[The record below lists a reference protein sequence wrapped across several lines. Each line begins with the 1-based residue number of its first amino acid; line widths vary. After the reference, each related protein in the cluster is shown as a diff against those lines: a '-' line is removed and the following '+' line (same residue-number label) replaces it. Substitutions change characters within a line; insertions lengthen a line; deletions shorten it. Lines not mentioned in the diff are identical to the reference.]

1 VSTISTG
8 PLSGDL
14 RAWTVAL
21 SRCCDVQCLQSDV
34 ASQEPGALAQLRFHE
49 LPKHCSAHS
58 WPDKSKHS
66 NHQSYSGCRSFSSL
80 GSLYYLRHIRSG
92 AVPTRSRVSGSV
104 MKSTGPPN
112 APSPCTNIC
121 DSHNIKML
129 SSENFEELLS
139 QQAIGSTFAT
149 PLEAQCSAAH
159 PGKNSTFRGGFDD
172 SSADRSD
179 TSQMH
184 PPQFEV
190 WHRDT
195 LRAWGARISD
205 LTVDLVRGSV
215 VSQVGDG
222 HCLFYCLLGRSDV
235 EAAMALR
242 SSIAT
247 HIMENFDQLLA
258 GSTQSYND
266 ILELEFF
273 SGFVG
278 DCAQKYYDIMAN
290 CTDFLEDNTAHW
302 GGYLEIYA
310 YCEIFSSRADVYELA
325 CTDASGIDYF
335 RHVYSVGNLSS
346 PRVIHLAFYGDHWNN
361 VEFET
366 PAPHMDLVPYI
377 PAPVLD
383 HPSSSGSN
391 FATVAE
397 FSNTTATSSATT
409 SYSDTCGPAIASSL
423 SDTDATSSA
432 ATPVTVLI
440 KRKQEAST
448 GGANELMA
456 MGATLNACYTCFVA
470 EEGANQMWRRWTGSE
485 AQRLKSW
492 ENYQLAKSC
501 YKDNFILC
509 YERKYPEFWAWVKS
523 PIVDGRSTEGKIT
536 KNCHP
541 DSALIQRQRA
551 QAVDHYNNVIK
562 RNMTRLDR
570 HMIHHFPEDAE
581 EWKKAKDAE
590 KKRKANNT
598 KKDRAALAVPEA
610 AYDALQP
617 LALVQGESQPDGLI
631 GAELNEPTGNFCFS
645 ILCLCLPRFLSLSCF
660 FFKIVFTSAFT
671 FTLSMPFYFGPG
683 ENPTVSTKAS
693 EEKSISSL
701 FSSSRRVVQ
710 GETLADLSDQSFN
723 SSIESGDSY
732 LGDTIV
738 EYPATLSLDAE
749 LDAELLN
756 ATDAKSDN
764 TRKGRSACQKTS
776 FPAPLLE
783 ADPPDLFFQSEERKD
798 GRQQLSEDGRVTI
811 EPSTPAVPL
820 KPVLPSPRAILLEA
834 DPPDLLLQSK
844 ERKDGRQQLSEDGR
858 ATIEPST
865 PAVPL
870 KPVLPSP
877 RAILLEADTPDL
889 LRQSKERKDG
899 RQQLS
904 EVGRA
909 TIEPS
914 TPAVPLKPVLPS
926 PRAILLE
933 ADPPDLLRQSK
944 ERKDGRQR
952 LSEDGRAT
960 IEPSTPAVPLKP
972 VLPSPR
978 AILLEA
984 DPPDLLLQSKERKDG
999 RQQLSEDGRATIEP
1013 STPAVPLKPVL
1024 PSPRAILLEA
1034 DTPDLLLQSGERKD
1048 GRQQLSED
1056 GRATIEP
1063 STPAVPLKPVLPS
1076 PRAIL
1081 LEADPP
1087 DLLLQSKEMTGGL
1100 SPLLPLTLSMERSPD
1115 DEAHEETHEDGKSV
1129 LRELPSGALPKEPVS
1144 GAGHDEKHAAMMK
1157 MLKALK
1163 NGQETKFD
1171 ELFVK
1176 LGFDPRT
1183 ILPTSGALDR
1193 VLALSK
1199 AAFVILGIYPNQV
1212 SDILK
1217 RSDGPTSAAL
1227 EHVPEAI
1234 LKLIQDRSAA
1244 GRGFGPAGIYG
1255 ELVPSSV
1262 KELMILG
1269 KRGALTVFL
1278 CLNSCALM
1286 TPVRPTLIFLHRL
1299 CVCASIHFFRSL
1311 VS

>member
-1 VSTISTG
+1 
-8 PLSGDL
+8 
-14 RAWTVAL
+14 
-21 SRCCDVQCLQSDV
+21 
-34 ASQEPGALAQLRFHE
+34 
-49 LPKHCSAHS
+49 
-58 WPDKSKHS
+58 
-66 NHQSYSGCRSFSSL
+66 
-80 GSLYYLRHIRSG
+80 
-92 AVPTRSRVSGSV
+92 
-104 MKSTGPPN
+104 
-112 APSPCTNIC
+112 
-121 DSHNIKML
+121 
-129 SSENFEELLS
+129 
-139 QQAIGSTFAT
+139 
-149 PLEAQCSAAH
+149 
-159 PGKNSTFRGGFDD
+159 
-172 SSADRSD
+172 
-179 TSQMH
+179 
-184 PPQFEV
+184 
-190 WHRDT
+190 
-195 LRAWGARISD
+195 
-205 LTVDLVRGSV
+205 
-215 VSQVGDG
+215 
-222 HCLFYCLLGRSDV
+222 
-235 EAAMALR
+235 
-242 SSIAT
+242 
-247 HIMENFDQLLA
+247 
-258 GSTQSYND
+258 
-266 ILELEFF
+266 
-273 SGFVG
+273 
-278 DCAQKYYDIMAN
+278 
-290 CTDFLEDNTAHW
+290 
-302 GGYLEIYA
+302 
-310 YCEIFSSRADVYELA
+310 
-325 CTDASGIDYF
+325 
-335 RHVYSVGNLSS
+335 
-346 PRVIHLAFYGDHWNN
+346 
-361 VEFET
+361 
-366 PAPHMDLVPYI
+366 
-377 PAPVLD
+377 
-383 HPSSSGSN
+383 
-391 FATVAE
+391 
-397 FSNTTATSSATT
+397 
-409 SYSDTCGPAIASSL
+409 
-423 SDTDATSSA
+423 
-432 ATPVTVLI
+432 
-440 KRKQEAST
+440 
-448 GGANELMA
+448 
-456 MGATLNACYTCFVA
+456 
-470 EEGANQMWRRWTGSE
+470 MWRRWTGSE

-749 LDAELLN
+749 LDAELVN

-798 GRQQLSEDGRVTI
+798 GRQQLSEDGRV
-811 EPSTPAVPL
+811 
-820 KPVLPSPRAILLEA
+820 
-834 DPPDLLLQSK
+834 
-844 ERKDGRQQLSEDGR
+844 
-858 ATIEPST
+858 
-865 PAVPL
+865 
-870 KPVLPSP
+870 
-877 RAILLEADTPDL
+877 
-889 LRQSKERKDG
+889 
-899 RQQLS
+899 
-904 EVGRA
+904 
-909 TIEPS
+909 
-914 TPAVPLKPVLPS
+914 
-926 PRAILLE
+926 
-933 ADPPDLLRQSK
+933 
-944 ERKDGRQR
+944 
-952 LSEDGRAT
+952 T

>member
-1 VSTISTG
+1 
-8 PLSGDL
+8 
-14 RAWTVAL
+14 
-21 SRCCDVQCLQSDV
+21 
-34 ASQEPGALAQLRFHE
+34 
-49 LPKHCSAHS
+49 
-58 WPDKSKHS
+58 
-66 NHQSYSGCRSFSSL
+66 
-80 GSLYYLRHIRSG
+80 
-92 AVPTRSRVSGSV
+92 
-104 MKSTGPPN
+104 
-112 APSPCTNIC
+112 
-121 DSHNIKML
+121 
-129 SSENFEELLS
+129 
-139 QQAIGSTFAT
+139 
-149 PLEAQCSAAH
+149 
-159 PGKNSTFRGGFDD
+159 
-172 SSADRSD
+172 
-179 TSQMH
+179 
-184 PPQFEV
+184 
-190 WHRDT
+190 
-195 LRAWGARISD
+195 
-205 LTVDLVRGSV
+205 
-215 VSQVGDG
+215 
-222 HCLFYCLLGRSDV
+222 
-235 EAAMALR
+235 
-242 SSIAT
+242 
-247 HIMENFDQLLA
+247 
-258 GSTQSYND
+258 
-266 ILELEFF
+266 
-273 SGFVG
+273 
-278 DCAQKYYDIMAN
+278 
-290 CTDFLEDNTAHW
+290 
-302 GGYLEIYA
+302 
-310 YCEIFSSRADVYELA
+310 
-325 CTDASGIDYF
+325 
-335 RHVYSVGNLSS
+335 
-346 PRVIHLAFYGDHWNN
+346 
-361 VEFET
+361 
-366 PAPHMDLVPYI
+366 
-377 PAPVLD
+377 
-383 HPSSSGSN
+383 
-391 FATVAE
+391 
-397 FSNTTATSSATT
+397 
-409 SYSDTCGPAIASSL
+409 
-423 SDTDATSSA
+423 
-432 ATPVTVLI
+432 
-440 KRKQEAST
+440 
-448 GGANELMA
+448 
-456 MGATLNACYTCFVA
+456 
-470 EEGANQMWRRWTGSE
+470 MWRRWTGSE

-756 ATDAKSDN
+756 ATDAKSDK

-904 EVGRA
+904 EV
-909 TIEPS
+909 
-914 TPAVPLKPVLPS
+914 
-926 PRAILLE
+926 
-933 ADPPDLLRQSK
+933 
-944 ERKDGRQR
+944 
-952 LSEDGRAT
+952 
-960 IEPSTPAVPLKP
+960 
-972 VLPSPR
+972 
-978 AILLEA
+978 
-984 DPPDLLLQSKERKDG
+984 
-999 RQQLSEDGRATIEP
+999 
-1013 STPAVPLKPVL
+1013 
-1024 PSPRAILLEA
+1024 
-1034 DTPDLLLQSGERKD
+1034 
-1048 GRQQLSED
+1048 

>member
-1 VSTISTG
+1 
-8 PLSGDL
+8 
-14 RAWTVAL
+14 
-21 SRCCDVQCLQSDV
+21 
-34 ASQEPGALAQLRFHE
+34 
-49 LPKHCSAHS
+49 
-58 WPDKSKHS
+58 
-66 NHQSYSGCRSFSSL
+66 
-80 GSLYYLRHIRSG
+80 
-92 AVPTRSRVSGSV
+92 
-104 MKSTGPPN
+104 
-112 APSPCTNIC
+112 
-121 DSHNIKML
+121 
-129 SSENFEELLS
+129 
-139 QQAIGSTFAT
+139 
-149 PLEAQCSAAH
+149 
-159 PGKNSTFRGGFDD
+159 
-172 SSADRSD
+172 
-179 TSQMH
+179 
-184 PPQFEV
+184 
-190 WHRDT
+190 
-195 LRAWGARISD
+195 
-205 LTVDLVRGSV
+205 
-215 VSQVGDG
+215 
-222 HCLFYCLLGRSDV
+222 
-235 EAAMALR
+235 
-242 SSIAT
+242 
-247 HIMENFDQLLA
+247 
-258 GSTQSYND
+258 
-266 ILELEFF
+266 
-273 SGFVG
+273 
-278 DCAQKYYDIMAN
+278 
-290 CTDFLEDNTAHW
+290 
-302 GGYLEIYA
+302 
-310 YCEIFSSRADVYELA
+310 
-325 CTDASGIDYF
+325 
-335 RHVYSVGNLSS
+335 
-346 PRVIHLAFYGDHWNN
+346 
-361 VEFET
+361 
-366 PAPHMDLVPYI
+366 
-377 PAPVLD
+377 
-383 HPSSSGSN
+383 
-391 FATVAE
+391 
-397 FSNTTATSSATT
+397 
-409 SYSDTCGPAIASSL
+409 
-423 SDTDATSSA
+423 
-432 ATPVTVLI
+432 
-440 KRKQEAST
+440 
-448 GGANELMA
+448 
-456 MGATLNACYTCFVA
+456 
-470 EEGANQMWRRWTGSE
+470 MWRRWTGSE

-844 ERKDGRQQLSEDGR
+844 E
-858 ATIEPST
+858 
-865 PAVPL
+865 
-870 KPVLPSP
+870 
-877 RAILLEADTPDL
+877 
-889 LRQSKERKDG
+889 
-899 RQQLS
+899 
-904 EVGRA
+904 
-909 TIEPS
+909 
-914 TPAVPLKPVLPS
+914 
-926 PRAILLE
+926 
-933 ADPPDLLRQSK
+933 
-944 ERKDGRQR
+944 
-952 LSEDGRAT
+952 
-960 IEPSTPAVPLKP
+960 
-972 VLPSPR
+972 
-978 AILLEA
+978 
-984 DPPDLLLQSKERKDG
+984 
-999 RQQLSEDGRATIEP
+999 
-1013 STPAVPLKPVL
+1013 
-1024 PSPRAILLEA
+1024 
-1034 DTPDLLLQSGERKD
+1034 
-1048 GRQQLSED
+1048 
-1056 GRATIEP
+1056 
-1063 STPAVPLKPVLPS
+1063 
-1076 PRAIL
+1076 
-1081 LEADPP
+1081 
-1087 DLLLQSKEMTGGL
+1087 MTGGL

>member
-1 VSTISTG
+1 
-8 PLSGDL
+8 
-14 RAWTVAL
+14 
-21 SRCCDVQCLQSDV
+21 
-34 ASQEPGALAQLRFHE
+34 
-49 LPKHCSAHS
+49 
-58 WPDKSKHS
+58 
-66 NHQSYSGCRSFSSL
+66 
-80 GSLYYLRHIRSG
+80 
-92 AVPTRSRVSGSV
+92 
-104 MKSTGPPN
+104 
-112 APSPCTNIC
+112 
-121 DSHNIKML
+121 
-129 SSENFEELLS
+129 
-139 QQAIGSTFAT
+139 
-149 PLEAQCSAAH
+149 
-159 PGKNSTFRGGFDD
+159 
-172 SSADRSD
+172 
-179 TSQMH
+179 
-184 PPQFEV
+184 
-190 WHRDT
+190 
-195 LRAWGARISD
+195 
-205 LTVDLVRGSV
+205 
-215 VSQVGDG
+215 
-222 HCLFYCLLGRSDV
+222 
-235 EAAMALR
+235 
-242 SSIAT
+242 
-247 HIMENFDQLLA
+247 
-258 GSTQSYND
+258 
-266 ILELEFF
+266 
-273 SGFVG
+273 
-278 DCAQKYYDIMAN
+278 
-290 CTDFLEDNTAHW
+290 
-302 GGYLEIYA
+302 
-310 YCEIFSSRADVYELA
+310 
-325 CTDASGIDYF
+325 
-335 RHVYSVGNLSS
+335 
-346 PRVIHLAFYGDHWNN
+346 
-361 VEFET
+361 
-366 PAPHMDLVPYI
+366 
-377 PAPVLD
+377 
-383 HPSSSGSN
+383 
-391 FATVAE
+391 
-397 FSNTTATSSATT
+397 
-409 SYSDTCGPAIASSL
+409 
-423 SDTDATSSA
+423 
-432 ATPVTVLI
+432 
-440 KRKQEAST
+440 
-448 GGANELMA
+448 
-456 MGATLNACYTCFVA
+456 
-470 EEGANQMWRRWTGSE
+470 MWRRWTGSE

-889 LRQSKERKDG
+889 L
-899 RQQLS
+899 
-904 EVGRA
+904 
-909 TIEPS
+909 
-914 TPAVPLKPVLPS
+914 
-926 PRAILLE
+926 
-933 ADPPDLLRQSK
+933 
-944 ERKDGRQR
+944 
-952 LSEDGRAT
+952 
-960 IEPSTPAVPLKP
+960 
-972 VLPSPR
+972 
-978 AILLEA
+978 
-984 DPPDLLLQSKERKDG
+984 
-999 RQQLSEDGRATIEP
+999 
-1013 STPAVPLKPVL
+1013 
-1024 PSPRAILLEA
+1024 
-1034 DTPDLLLQSGERKD
+1034 LQSGERKD

>member
-1 VSTISTG
+1 
-8 PLSGDL
+8 
-14 RAWTVAL
+14 
-21 SRCCDVQCLQSDV
+21 
-34 ASQEPGALAQLRFHE
+34 
-49 LPKHCSAHS
+49 
-58 WPDKSKHS
+58 
-66 NHQSYSGCRSFSSL
+66 
-80 GSLYYLRHIRSG
+80 
-92 AVPTRSRVSGSV
+92 
-104 MKSTGPPN
+104 
-112 APSPCTNIC
+112 
-121 DSHNIKML
+121 
-129 SSENFEELLS
+129 
-139 QQAIGSTFAT
+139 
-149 PLEAQCSAAH
+149 
-159 PGKNSTFRGGFDD
+159 
-172 SSADRSD
+172 
-179 TSQMH
+179 
-184 PPQFEV
+184 
-190 WHRDT
+190 
-195 LRAWGARISD
+195 
-205 LTVDLVRGSV
+205 
-215 VSQVGDG
+215 
-222 HCLFYCLLGRSDV
+222 
-235 EAAMALR
+235 
-242 SSIAT
+242 
-247 HIMENFDQLLA
+247 
-258 GSTQSYND
+258 
-266 ILELEFF
+266 
-273 SGFVG
+273 
-278 DCAQKYYDIMAN
+278 
-290 CTDFLEDNTAHW
+290 
-302 GGYLEIYA
+302 
-310 YCEIFSSRADVYELA
+310 
-325 CTDASGIDYF
+325 
-335 RHVYSVGNLSS
+335 
-346 PRVIHLAFYGDHWNN
+346 
-361 VEFET
+361 
-366 PAPHMDLVPYI
+366 
-377 PAPVLD
+377 
-383 HPSSSGSN
+383 
-391 FATVAE
+391 
-397 FSNTTATSSATT
+397 
-409 SYSDTCGPAIASSL
+409 
-423 SDTDATSSA
+423 
-432 ATPVTVLI
+432 
-440 KRKQEAST
+440 
-448 GGANELMA
+448 
-456 MGATLNACYTCFVA
+456 
-470 EEGANQMWRRWTGSE
+470 MWRRWTGSE

-756 ATDAKSDN
+756 ATDAKSDK

-798 GRQQLSEDGRVTI
+798 GRQQLSEDGRV
-811 EPSTPAVPL
+811 
-820 KPVLPSPRAILLEA
+820 
-834 DPPDLLLQSK
+834 
-844 ERKDGRQQLSEDGR
+844 
-858 ATIEPST
+858 
-865 PAVPL
+865 
-870 KPVLPSP
+870 
-877 RAILLEADTPDL
+877 
-889 LRQSKERKDG
+889 
-899 RQQLS
+899 
-904 EVGRA
+904 
-909 TIEPS
+909 
-914 TPAVPLKPVLPS
+914 
-926 PRAILLE
+926 
-933 ADPPDLLRQSK
+933 
-944 ERKDGRQR
+944 
-952 LSEDGRAT
+952 
-960 IEPSTPAVPLKP
+960 
-972 VLPSPR
+972 
-978 AILLEA
+978 
-984 DPPDLLLQSKERKDG
+984 
-999 RQQLSEDGRATIEP
+999 
-1013 STPAVPLKPVL
+1013 
-1024 PSPRAILLEA
+1024 
-1034 DTPDLLLQSGERKD
+1034 
-1048 GRQQLSED
+1048 
-1056 GRATIEP
+1056 TIEP